1 MGKLSKIVRDEKS
14 PSRKPV
20 IEHAP
25 GKNGKQT
32 CKLMTNLSHQVKMAN
47 KVRAKYQRLIA
58 STSKSNGSESAV
70 TTSVT
75 GGNPKKSEKSNAA
88 AFAAII
94 NNTTK
99 SLTQDIGADPVATQ
113 VHDADMDE
121 LVSMFSKLSITDSD
135 DAVTNKEE
143 ETTLSVADQ
152 LPAYGSRQNVDINAQ
167 EQIGSVLQQIR
178 LEMAVSQDL
187 SRSLGSASLTG
198 SRKRRSTCDDD
209 DVSGDSACVV
219 LSDEEY
225 LAKRRKFS
233 NKERN
238 FA

>member
-1 MGKLSKIVRDEKS
+1 MGKFIKIVRDEKS

-25 GKNGKQT
+25 GKNDKRTG
-32 CKLMTNLSHQVKMAN
+32 KLMNTSSHQIKMAK

-58 STSKSNGSESAV
+58 ATSKSNATKSAV

-75 GGNPKKSEKSNAA
+75 GGNPKKGEKSIAA
-88 AFAAII
+88 AFVAII
-94 NNTTK
+94 NNNINN
-99 SLTQDIGADPVATQ
+99 LTQHIGANPVVTQ
-113 VHDADMDE
+113 VHDAEIDE
-121 LVSMFSKLSITDSD
+121 LAALFSKLSITDVGD
-135 DAVTNKEE
+135 VVTNREE
-143 ETTLSVADQ
+143 EKPFSVEDHV
-152 LPAYGSRQNVDINAQ
+152 PSYGSRQNVDVNAQ

-187 SRSLGSASLTG
+187 SRSLGSACLTG
-198 SRKRRSTCDDD
+198 SRKRRLTCDDD
-209 DVSGDSACVV
+209 DVSDDSGCAV